1 MRHNVEVIT
10 ERYKRAIPKG
20 KKKFARPNFPTAS
33 ILRQVENTQDA
44 PHKKTRGEKFF
55 RGSFRKMQTFYFS
68 LNFATSSLMV
78 ALASP

>member
-20 KKKFARPNFPTAS
+20 KKIRPAEFPDRVNPSARRKHARRIAQKNP
-33 ILRQVENTQDA
+33 R
-44 PHKKTRGEKFF
+44 RKFF